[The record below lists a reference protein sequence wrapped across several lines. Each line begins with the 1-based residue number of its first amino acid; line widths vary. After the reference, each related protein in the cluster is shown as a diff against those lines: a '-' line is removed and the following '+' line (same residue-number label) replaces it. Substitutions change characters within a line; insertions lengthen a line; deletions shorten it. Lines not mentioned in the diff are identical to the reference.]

1 MLSCVS
7 GAESLV
13 TSFYTLLSVI
23 RGYSTSK
30 GKLMLTLSTVQSANE
45 ES

>member
-13 TSFYTLLSVI
+13 TSFYALLSVI
-23 RGYSTSK
+23 RRYIASK
-30 GKLMLTLSTVQSANE
+30 GKLMLTRSTVQSPNE
-45 ES
+45 EP

>member
-13 TSFYTLLSVI
+13 TSFYALLAII
-23 RGYSTSK
+23 RRYSASK
-30 GKLMLTLSTVQSANE
+30 GKLMLILSTVQSANE